1 MRWNGKCLQKTGVI
15 AVLASLANFLWG
27 SAAPAIKTGYQLFE
41 IASGDTA
48 TQILFAGIRF
58 ALAGL
63 MVIVLGSLL
72 NGKALTPSVKSIPK
86 ILTLAMLQTVIQYT
100 LYYIGLAHTT
110 GVKTSILNPTNVF
123 IGILLSCLVFRMEKL
138 TLPKVVGCLVGFAG
152 VLLVNVTP
160 GSLNLEMTLIGE
172 GFIMLSSTAYA
183 FSCVFIKLFS
193 RDENPVMLSGYQFFA
208 GGLIMTGIGLAM
220 GGRLTTVTLPGG
232 ALLLY
237 LAMVSA
243 VAYSCWSLLLKY
255 NPVSKISVFGFL
267 NPVFGVLLSALLLG
281 EGSEVGLKVF
291 AALVLACIGIVIV
304 NREKR
309 LSHVNA

>member
-1 MRWNGKCLQKTGVI
+1 MRWNEKGLQKSGVI
-15 AVLASLANFLWG
+15 VALAALANFLWG

-48 TQILFAGIRF
+48 AQILFAGIRF

-63 MVIVLGSLL
+63 MAIVLGSLL
-72 NGKALTPSVKSIPK
+72 NGKALKPSAKSIPK

-138 TLPKVVGCLVGFAG
+138 TLQKVVGCLVGFAS

-160 GSLNLEMTLIGE
+160 GSLNLEMTLTGE

-193 RDENPVMLSGYQFFA
+193 REENPVMLSGYQFFV

-220 GGRLTTVTLPGG
+220 GGQLTTVTLPGG

-309 LSHVNA
+309 SSRINA